1 MVGMKVEKLVAG
13 QKVSVPLIDFKDLA
27 DPAKHASVI
36 AEVARACETVGFFE
50 IINSGIPREILGEA
64 FDTSRDFF
72 NLPDGEKRELAPDL
86 KEKTPMVPVFQLGY
100 KGHPILRGVLNRMEE
115 LVFRNYH
122 MREGE

>member
-1 MVGMKVEKLVAG
+1 MVGIKEEKLVAG
-13 QKVSVPLIDFKDLA
+13 EKVSVPLIDFKDLA
-27 DPAKHASVI
+27 DPAEHASVI
-36 AEVARACETVGFFE
+36 AQVARACETIGFFE
-50 IINSGIPREILGEA
+50 MINSGIPREILGEA
-64 FDTSRDFF
+64 FDTSRDFY